1 MTDPSGERTVRLRGI
16 LPQTASSASVRPDGS
31 LLVEIYDWSAA
42 AEQWLGREA
51 AYFMILAPPEKA
63 RVLAELGVDVGAGSL
78 EGSAS
83 PTTTRSSGGL
93 TPRASH
99 TPGTSMAWPDRGGFR
114 CARSS
119 HFPSSPDG
127 TSCAAT

>member
-78 EGSAS
+78 EGEADRRLLELVQQRFADYYQVKRWLDAAGI
-83 PTTTRSSGGL
+83 PYTRDFDG
-93 TPRASH
+93 
-99 TPGTSMAWPDRGGFR
+99 MA
-114 CARSS
+114 
-119 HFPSSPDG
+119 
-127 TSCAAT
+127 